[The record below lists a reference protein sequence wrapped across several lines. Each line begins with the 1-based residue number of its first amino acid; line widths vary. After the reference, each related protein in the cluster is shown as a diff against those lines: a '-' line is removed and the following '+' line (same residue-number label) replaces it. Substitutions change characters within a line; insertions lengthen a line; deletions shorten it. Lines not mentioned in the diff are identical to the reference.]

1 MLLLALGISVYFHD
15 FQQQTAE
22 SDEWVNHDIGP
33 ATNRALLTLEDG
45 TVINLDGADAGIL
58 NDHDGLRITKDEN
71 GLVTYE
77 LMDKDQAVAGT
88 RINTL
93 STPNGG
99 QYRIILAD
107 GTKVRLNAATTLRYP
122 KKFADDKREVE
133 IDGEAYFEVAKDNER
148 PFFVT
153 SANQRIKVYGT
164 EFNVNTYDV
173 PGVVTTTLV
182 EGSVEVYH
190 TQGHFML
197 SPGQQTVSN
206 AAGIKVLPVENMQQT
221 IAWMK
226 GEFYFDGAKIED
238 IMLQLERWYDIE
250 VEYRTSVQHSFV
262 AKIQRDVQLS
272 EFLKILE
279 MTGLVSFEIDGKKV
293 VVLPKG
299 K

>member
-1 MLLLALGISVYFHD
+1 
-15 FQQQTAE
+15 
-22 SDEWVNHDIGP
+22 
-33 ATNRALLTLEDG
+33 
-45 TVINLDGADAGIL
+45 
-58 NDHDGLRITKDEN
+58 
-71 GLVTYE
+71 
-77 LMDKDQAVAGT
+77 MDKDQAVAGT